1 MAAKPRS
8 FKEPTGSTDNKAQP
22 REEEDMEYRTTTR
35 EHDDMVG
42 TSGSLIAA
50 HDLRERLMNVER
62 GALRARLAGDLHEAA
77 RLQREAKRMHDYI
90 IEVGA

>member
-1 MAAKPRS
+1 MEHAK
-8 FKEPTGSTDNKAQP
+8 
-22 REEEDMEYRTTTR
+22 TTR
-35 EHDDMVG
+35 EYDDMAG

-77 RLQREAKRMHDYI
+77 RLQREAKRMHAYI
-90 IEVGA
+90 EEVGA